1 MNGIALAK
9 GWPWQRNRKLE
20 SSIVAAAAGDC
31 SNWSEYADEV
41 MGKPCL
47 RWGDSM
53 ELGNRKFAS
62 WQSLAMDLS
71 LALVLQVIVVVLPAA
86 VDVELVVAKPESPLV
101 LSISQKK
108 GLLGKMTSPMSMME

>member
-1 MNGIALAK
+1 
-9 GWPWQRNRKLE
+9 
-20 SSIVAAAAGDC
+20 
-31 SNWSEYADEV
+31 
-41 MGKPCL
+41 
-47 RWGDSM
+47 M
-53 ELGNRKFAS
+53 ERGNRKFAS

-71 LALVLQVIVVVLPAA
+71 LALVLQVVVLPAAA